1 MGLLDSEQLAFFDS
15 FGFVVVRGFFTP
27 DQSER
32 LFAEVVDSLTDQYP
46 QVRRAREP
54 AARTG
59 IPVDGVTSWFLPLM
73 NAATTPASCA
83 LVNASPLRDVA
94 EQLLGADA
102 LVKPPKGTYL
112 SNASPWHQDTT
123 EPHLRAVKCV
133 VYRDE
138 LCEADG
144 SLQFLPGSHRG
155 PLAERLA
162 GYREEMAVDEE
173 FDELGEE
180 RRWPGFVPPLGPHD
194 VVVFDPHIWHGS
206 VHGRAR
212 FSWTTSFVAV
222 PETPEQRAA
231 AHRYIAQF
239 LGQDFV
245 YDQERFPYYD
255 PRWSRADAPPFVRRM
270 RELDVL

>member
-1 MGLLDSEQLAFFDS
+1 MGLLDSEQTAFFDS

-27 DQSER
+27 EQSGR
-32 LFAEVVDSLTDQYP
+32 LFREVVESLTGQYP
-46 QVRRAREP
+46 QVCREPEP

-59 IPVDGVTSWFLPLM
+59 APVDGVTSYFLPLM
-73 NAATTPASCA
+73 NPVTTPVSCA
-83 LVNASPLRDVA
+83 LVNASPLRDIA

-112 SNASPWHQDTT
+112 SNASPWHQDTA

-138 LCEADG
+138 LCAADG
-144 SLQFLPGSHRG
+144 TLQFLPGSHRG
-155 PLAERLA
+155 DLAERLA
-162 GYREEMAVDEE
+162 GYREEMAVDGE
-173 FDELGEE
+173 FHELGEE
-180 RRWPGFVPPLGPHD
+180 RRWPGFVPSLGPRD

-222 PETPEQRAA
+222 PEGPEERAA
-231 AHRYIAQF
+231 ARRYIAQF

-245 YDQERFPYYD
+245 YDQETYPYYD
-255 PRWSRADAPPFVRRM
+255 PRWSGRDAPSFAGRM
-270 RELDVL
+270 RELGVL